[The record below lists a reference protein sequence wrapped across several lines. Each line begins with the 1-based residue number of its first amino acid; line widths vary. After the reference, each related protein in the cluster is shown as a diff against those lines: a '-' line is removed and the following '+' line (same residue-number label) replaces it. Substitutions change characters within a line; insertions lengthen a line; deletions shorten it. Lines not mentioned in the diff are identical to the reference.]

1 MTPAEQMR
9 EAAAVKAHKLAMDAL
24 DVADAAAASALCDLA
39 AAIRAIPLAE
49 EALTPREKL
58 RRVREARELL
68 ATARVAF
75 VPRGAEA
82 VLDAA
87 RGVVIGGWD
96 TRLPWAATAPMRVR
110 GTEMLGSR
118 LAERRTWVLDTLR
131 VEGWNVVEEGE
142 GDG

>member
-1 MTPAEQMR
+1 MTPAEMR
-9 EAAAVKAHKLAMDAL
+9 EAAALKALKAARDYAGLVEEDAL
-24 DVADAAAASALCDLA
+24 RDIA
-39 AAIRAIPLAE
+39 AAIRALPLAE

-131 VEGWNVVEEGE
+131 AEGWNVVEEGE